1 MVLNLWG
8 PSTHLS
14 IVTPQQQT
22 TFFDTAI
29 NEGVLASPVF
39 TADLKKGT
47 PGSYDFGF
55 IDSSKYT
62 GDITYTPV
70 NTANGFWEFTGTGY
84 GVGSG
89 SFRSTDI
96 DGIADTGTTLLLL
109 DDDIVSAYYDQV
121 DGAEYDNSQGG
132 YTFDCSA
139 DLPDFVL
146 GVADA
151 KFTVPG
157 SFINYAPV
165 SDGSSCKSLSLLSGV
180 FLLLDLN

>member
-1 MVLNLWG
+1 MFWTCKGVLIELG
-8 PSTHLS
+8 P
-14 IVTPQQQT
+14 VTPQQQT
-22 TFFDTAI
+22 TFFDTAVS
-29 NEGVLASPVF
+29 EGVLASPVF
-39 TADLKKGT
+39 TADLKKGG

-62 GDITYTPV
+62 GDITYTSV

-89 SFRSTDI
+89 SFTSSSI

-121 DGAEYDNSQGG
+121 DGAGYDNSQGG

-139 DLPDFVL
+139 DLPDFIV
-146 GVADA
+146 GIEEA
-151 KFTVPG
+151 KLTVPG
-157 SFINYAPV
+157 SYMNYSPV
-165 SDGSSCKSLSLLSGV
+165 SDGSSSKLSLV
-180 FLLLDLN
+180 VCCPCPCRPR